1 MREMPLKIAVTSG
14 KGGAGKTTVATCLA
28 LSAKEPVQ
36 FLDCDVEEPDGKIFL
51 LPRIF
56 RLEYA
61 CVPVPVINRNLCTYC
76 GKCAEFCG
84 FNALAVV
91 KKKILLFEK
100 LCRGCSGCW
109 LVCPEGAIS
118 EGSRSIGVIKEGE
131 VEQVDFM
138 EGEIEPGEEMG
149 HSIISKMKENIKKD
163 KIVIIDSPP
172 GLSPSVVETIDRT
185 DYCVIV
191 AECSPFGFHDMRLTA
206 ELAEKLGI
214 PHGVVINKNRDDNNT
229 EDIEEYCERKK
240 INLLL
245 KIPFDLEIAKFYSRG
260 IPFITEIPGWNN
272 KFREMLHKIKKSVV

>member
-1 MREMPLKIAVTSG
+1 MREMPLVIAVTSG
-14 KGGAGKTTVATCLA
+14 KGGSGKTTVATGLA

-36 FLDCDVEEPDGKIFL
+36 FLDCDVEEPDAKIFL

-61 CVPVPVINRNLCTYC
+61 CVPVPVIKRNLCTYC
-76 GKCAEFCG
+76 RKCAEFCT

-91 KKKILLFEK
+91 KEKILLFEK

-118 EGSRSIGVIKEGE
+118 EGRRSIGVIKEGE
-131 VEQVDFM
+131 VGQIDFM
-138 EGEIEPGEEMG
+138 EGEIELGEEMS

-163 KIVIIDSPP
+163 RIVIIDSPP
-172 GLSPSVVETIDRT
+172 GLSPSVVETVDGT

-191 AECSPFGFHDMRLTA
+191 AECSPFGFHDMRLTV
-206 ELAEKLGI
+206 ELAESLGI
-214 PHGVVINKNRDDNNT
+214 PHGVVINKDRDNTIT

-240 INLLL
+240 IELLL
-245 KIPFDLEIAKFYSRG
+245 KIPFELEIAKLYSRG
-260 IPFITEIPGWNN
+260 IPFSAEIPGWNN
-272 KFREMLHKIKKSVV
+272 KFMDMLHKIEKSVV